1 MIFTET
7 WKPDASKFNIER
19 YCNYFQI
26 RPKHKNSIRHSGG
39 ITILAK
45 HLIRPGIKLVENTEG
60 FPWFKL
66 DKKTFSKLTM
76 TSSFVVHIYLL
87 RILSRIYQQKL
98 TFSVLLKKQ
107 FQSIKKKERY

>member
-7 WKPDASKFNIER
+7 WKADASKFNIER
-19 YCNYFQI
+19 YWDYFQI

-39 ITILAK
+39 ITISAK
-45 HLIRPGIKLVENTEG
+45 RLIRPGIKLVENTEE

-87 RILSRIYQQKL
+87 RILSRIHQQKL
-98 TFSVLLKKQ
+98 TFSVL
-107 FQSIKKKERY
+107 FQKKERY

>member
-7 WKPDASKFNIER
+7 WKADASKFNIER
-19 YCNYFQI
+19 YWDYFQI

-45 HLIRPGIKLVENTEG
+45 RLIRPGIKLVENTEE

-66 DKKTFSKLTM
+66 DKKNFFQTDNDIFFCGAYIPPKNTIKNTSAKTDFFSAFSEKGK
-76 TSSFVVHIYLL
+76 
-87 RILSRIYQQKL
+87 ILIL
-98 TFSVLLKKQ
+98 G
-107 FQSIKKKERY
+107 I

>member
-19 YCNYFQI
+19 YWNYFQI

-45 HLIRPGIKLVENTEG
+45 H
-60 FPWFKL
+60 
-66 DKKTFSKLTM
+66 
-76 TSSFVVHIYLL
+76 
-87 RILSRIYQQKL
+87 RI
-98 TFSVLLKKQ
+98 
-107 FQSIKKKERY
+107 